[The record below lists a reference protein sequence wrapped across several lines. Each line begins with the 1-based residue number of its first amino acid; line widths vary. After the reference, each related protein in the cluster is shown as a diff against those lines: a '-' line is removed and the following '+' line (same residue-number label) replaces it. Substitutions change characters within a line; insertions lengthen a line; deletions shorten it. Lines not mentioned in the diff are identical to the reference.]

1 MCIIHRNSI
10 ILISVVIFLCIN
22 ASANERVLIRLD
34 EPDKQTV
41 EKFINGNYDVASYHP
56 EKYLDLVI
64 ELSQYQL
71 MLKKYPEIK
80 ILQTEEQ
87 IKANLNKGKDI
98 DGYRNYEQT
107 LAELQ
112 QIAQDNP
119 DICKLYNIGK
129 SRGKEYS
136 ETGISFYDDFNH
148 DIWALKLSDNVE
160 IEEDEPSFFFLGSHH
175 AREPVS
181 TEVVME
187 LLNNMI
193 DNYDSDTDMQNR
205 INNSQIWFVP
215 IVNPDGKKI
224 VLTEQDIWWRK
235 NICDNDLSLNFTD
248 SIDGVDPNR
257 NYGFWWGAL
266 GRSDEPFTDGYIG
279 EEEFSEP
286 EIKAVKNLIDS
297 HHFVAGIT
305 YHSTG
310 EMVLYPFGYEYT
322 AIPPDINSISTLAD
336 RMAASIPS
344 ETFGTYES
352 FQCVGLYPTRGTTDD
367 YAYGEHG
374 IFCYTIETATE
385 FIPPYSDA
393 LNVCHNNLD
402 AAYILLDRVNSSALT
417 GIITD
422 QVTKSFVVAEAY
434 VEGIDNL
441 GIFKEAYKSDE
452 EFGRYYR
459 ILEPGE
465 YNITFSAYGYIP
477 VTIPNVTISSSEITN
492 LDISLT
498 PAAFRD
504 ISGYI
509 AEDITGLPI
518 KNAEI
523 EINEYT
529 SAATN
534 DDGYFTL
541 INIPYGNN
549 SFEVSSPNF
558 ITQNTEIII
567 DETTAELNFN
577 LSQGNFEDFEDHNF
591 STFNLSYDESYFD
604 WYISSYMPRFGEFY
618 ARSAWIFETGWP
630 STLILRDSI
639 AENGNISFALEISI
653 ISVGDTFEFIIDEEV
668 IKVWNSVVR
677 WTTVSFPVTTGFHTF
692 TWEFNKNTSSD
703 LDVHAS
709 IDNITFPRIIET
721 GIENSDELLVK
732 NCDLKQNFPNPF
744 NPTTTIEFIINK
756 SENVKLNIFNIKGEL
771 VANIIDKILDQGSH
785 RVIFDGRNLNS
796 GLYFVSL
803 EAGDFKQINSMLL
816 LK

>member
-1 MCIIHRNSI
+1 ML
-10 ILISVVIFLCIN
+10 LISVVIFLCIN

-56 EKYLDLVI
+56 DKYLDLVI
-64 ELSQYQL
+64 EVSQYQL
-71 MLKKYPEIK
+71 MLKEYPEIK

-87 IKANLNKGKDI
+87 IKANLLKEKDI
-98 DGYRNYEQT
+98 EGYRNYDQT

-112 QIAQDNP
+112 QIALDNP

-136 ETGISFYDDFNH
+136 ETGISFYDYFNH

-181 TEVVME
+181 TEIVME
-187 LLNNMI
+187 LMNNMI
-193 DNYDSDTDMQNR
+193 NNYDSDTDMQNR

-235 NICDNDLSLNFTD
+235 NLCDNDLSLTFTD
-248 SIDGVDPNR
+248 SLDGVDLNR

-286 EIKAVKNLIDS
+286 EIKAVKDLIDS

-344 ETFGTYES
+344 EESGTYDS
-352 FQCVGLYPTRGTTDD
+352 FQSAELYPTRGTTDD
-367 YAYGEHG
+367 YAYGEYG
-374 IFCYTIETATE
+374 VFCYTIESATD
-385 FIPPYSDA
+385 FIPPYANA
-393 LNVCHNNLD
+393 LNICHNNLD
-402 AAYILLDRVNSSALT
+402 AAYILQDRIKTSMIT
-417 GIITD
+417 GNISD
-422 QVTKSFVVAEAY
+422 QVTKSPVIAEIH
-434 VEGIDNL
+434 VEGIDDSW
-441 GIFKEAYKSDE
+441 IFREPYKSDE

-459 ILEPGE
+459 ILEPGD

-477 VTIPNVTISSSEITN
+477 LTVPNVSITSTDITN
-492 LDISLT
+492 MDISLT
-498 PAAFRD
+498 PASFRS

-509 AEDITGLPI
+509 SEAITGLPI
-518 KNAEI
+518 SKALI
-523 EINEYT
+523 ELNSYT
-529 SAATN
+529 SATTN
-534 DDGYFTL
+534 DEGYYSL

-549 SFEVSSPNF
+549 SFKVSSPNF

-567 DETTAELNFN
+567 DETTSELNFD
-577 LSQGNFEDFEDHNF
+577 LSQGNFEDFENHNF
-591 STFNLSYDESYFD
+591 STFNLDYEDSYFD
-604 WYISSYMPRFGEFY
+604 WFISSYKPKYGQFY
-618 ARSAWIFETGWP
+618 ARSGWIFETGWP

-639 AENGNISFALEISI
+639 ADNGDISFSFDLTTFST
-653 ISVGDTFEFIIDEEV
+653 GDKFNFIIDGELIQEWIS
-668 IKVWNSVVR
+668 IKR

-692 TWEFNKNTSSD
+692 IWEYKKNIPTD
-703 LDVHAS
+703 LDVHVS

-732 NCDLKQNFPNPF
+732 NCVLKQNYPNPF
-744 NPTTTIEFIINK
+744 NPTTTIEFVINK

-771 VANIIDKILDQGSH
+771 VAKIIDKIFDQGSH

-803 EAGDFKQINSMLL
+803 EAGNSKHVSNMLL

>member
-1 MCIIHRNSI
+1 MCIIRRNSML
-10 ILISVVIFLCIN
+10 LISFVIFLCIN
-22 ASANERVLIRLD
+22 IYANERVLIRLD

-56 EKYLDLVI
+56 DKYIDLVI
-64 ELSQYQL
+64 ELSL
-71 MLKKYPEIK
+71 FPEMLKEYPEIK

-87 IKANLNKGKDI
+87 IKANLLKEKDI
-98 DGYRNYEQT
+98 EGYRNYDQT

-112 QIAQDNP
+112 QIALDNP

-136 ETGISFYDDFNH
+136 EMGISFYDDFNH

-181 TEVVME
+181 TEIVME

-193 DNYDSDTDMQNR
+193 NNYDSDTDMQNR

-235 NICDNDLSLNFTD
+235 NICDNDLNLTFTD
-248 SIDGVDPNR
+248 SVDGVDPNR

-286 EIKAVKNLIDS
+286 EIKAVKKLIDS

-305 YHSTG
+305 YHSCG
-310 EMVLYPFGYEYT
+310 EMVLYPFGYEFN
-322 AIPPDINSISTLAD
+322 AIPPDINSVSVLAD
-336 RMAASIPS
+336 KMAASIPS
-344 ETFGTYES
+344 EAFGSYDS
-352 FQCVGLYPTRGTTDD
+352 FQSTELYPTRGTTDD
-367 YAYGEHG
+367 YAYGQHG

-385 FIPPYSDA
+385 FIPPYANA
-393 LNVCHNNLD
+393 LDICYNNLD
-402 AAYILLDRVNSSALT
+402 AAYILQDRIKTSMIT
-417 GIITD
+417 GNILD
-422 QVTKSFVVAEAY
+422 QVTKSPVIAEIH
-434 VEGIDNL
+434 VEGIDDSW
-441 GIFKEAYKSDE
+441 IFREPYKSDE

-459 ILEPGE
+459 FLEPGE
-465 YNITFSAYGYIP
+465 YDITFSAFGYIP
-477 VTIPNVTISSSEITN
+477 LTIPNVTISSADITN
-492 LDISLT
+492 MDISLT
-498 PAAFRD
+498 PASFRS

-509 AEDITGLPI
+509 SEASTGLPI
-518 KNAEI
+518 EDALI
-523 EINEYT
+523 EIDTEVWA
-529 SAATN
+529 STN
-534 DDGYFTL
+534 ADGYFSL
-541 INIPYGNN
+541 IDIPYGNN
-549 SFEVSSPNF
+549 SFKVSSPNF

-567 DETTAELNFN
+567 DETTSELSFD
-577 LSQGNFEDFEDHNF
+577 LVEGNFEDFENHNF
-591 STFNLSYDESYFD
+591 STFNLAYDESYFD
-604 WYISSYMPRFGEFY
+604 WFISSYKPRYGQFY
-618 ARSAWIFETGWP
+618 ARSGWIFETGWP

-639 AENGNISFALEISI
+639 AENGNISFSFEISI
-653 ISVGDTFEFIIDEEV
+653 ISIGDTFNFIIDDEV
-668 IKVWNSVVR
+668 IQQWNTIKR
-677 WTTVSFPVTTGFHTF
+677 WDTVSFPVTTGFHTF

-732 NCDLKQNFPNPF
+732 NCDLKQNYPNPF
-744 NPTTTIEFIINK
+744 NPTTTIEFMINK

-785 RVIFDGRNLNS
+785 TVIFDGRNLNS

-803 EAGDFKQINSMLL
+803 EAGNFKQVSTMLL